1 MKCKLCNR
9 NEADQTGSHITSAF
23 LLTSQIGKRG
33 SERGFLITTDPNQDY
48 SKNKEADDIK
58 EDNIFCRD
66 CEKRLSFIE
75 NYYSAEI
82 IHKIEEEKYKPNF
95 EKNKTKHGIYL
106 KCKRIEPI
114 AFHLLIYSN
123 IWRASISKQPIY
135 SHFQLSND
143 VETELQFI
151 LDLFLPNTVDHKIQI
166 DLDKWIKIVRD
177 CKSYF
182 RVFPYMVLKA
192 EKLENKEQTY
202 EFFDNLTH
210 NPNHIILNE
219 YVILSFFGKVEWID
233 DFFELKN
240 EVDIDDVLN
249 DNTEICKIGI
259 LTNDRFLQIIELIR
273 NLVVEQRL
281 RKLEKIC
288 ILELA
293 IHGVPINQQNVS
305 RLMNIKVNQIKIE
318 NDLKD

>member
-33 SERGFLITTDPNQDY
+33 EERGFLITTDPNQDY

-66 CEKRLSFIE
+66 CEKKLSFIE

-82 IHKIEEEKYKPNF
+82 THKIEDDKFKPNF
-95 EKNKTKHGIYL
+95 EEINTKHGKYL
-106 KCKRIEPI
+106 KCNRIEPI
-114 AFHLLIYSN
+114 AFHLLVYSN

-135 SHFQLSND
+135 DHFKLPDD
-143 VETELQFI
+143 VETEIQFL

-166 DLDKWIKIVRD
+166 DLNKWVKVVRD
-177 CKSYF
+177 CKDF
-182 RVFPYMVLKA
+182 FKVFPYMILKA

-202 EFFDNLTH
+202 EFFDNITH
-210 NPNHIILNE
+210 FPNHIILNE
-219 YVILSFFGKVEWID
+219 YIILPFFNKVEWTE

-240 EVDIDDVLN
+240 EIEIEDLLN
-249 DNTEICKIGI
+249 DNTELCKIGI
-259 LTNDRFLQIIELIR
+259 LSNERYLQIIELIK
-273 NLVVEQRL
+273 NLAVEQRIK
-281 RKLEKIC
+281 KLEKIC

-293 IHGVPINQQNVS
+293 IHGIPINQETVS
-305 RLMNIKVNQIKIE
+305 KLMQIKVNKIQIAK
-318 NDLKD
+318 